1 LFSVTRMR
9 KKNRTYPTNVLCLSS
24 NDVALSYRAITM
36 MVMMMMMM
44 NNRRL
49 QNAVRWRSFLLCLC
63 PRRNKVTN
71 KQRNRVFDWGTTGR
85 IFQRNPVQGIVAD
98 TFGSTFLCL
107 FVCVCVCVL
116 VSGRPTK
123 KTKNNKNETE
133 IVNTSSDRPKAQHR
147 DLVFFL
153 ERSWLFDSKMG

>member
-44 NNRRL
+44 MNNSRL

-123 KTKNNKNETE
+123 KNKKQQKRNGNRKYVVRQTQ
-133 IVNTSSDRPKAQHR
+133 SSAQRPSFFFGKE
-147 DLVFFL
+147 LVI
-153 ERSWLFDSKMG
+153 